1 MKYRIKYVD
10 NSILKC
16 RVENG
21 LRDKTDKTKNINRQP
36 ERQKYDR
43 TDRLMDGRT
52 DRWTDGRTN

>member
-21 LRDKTDKTKNINRQP
+21 LRDKTDKTK
-36 ERQKYDR
+36 KYKPTAR
-43 TDRLMDGRT
+43 ETEI
-52 DRWTDGRTN
+52 